1 MKFRV
6 RADFRVHG
14 KEVAPREI
22 LRSASCIN
30 DEWEP
35 SRIRCCLYITPLR
48 YAAIIGFSARRPM
61 REPIDLQRDKY
72 TGIFIIEY
80 RQLTARKVFGR
91 PARSDEFFFF
101 SLQRHPPSLALS
113 VLVRGTFLRGTN
125 IVTHPYMYVGMYVC
139 VPTRISIRNASA
151 SARQLAVNLPNNTNG
166 YFVYIPCLG

>member
-6 RADFRVHG
+6 RADFRVRG

-30 DEWEP
+30 DKWEP

-48 YAAIIGFSARRPM
+48 YAAIIRFSARRLM
-61 REPIDLQRDKY
+61 QEPIDLQRDKY

-80 RQLTARKVFGR
+80 RQLAARKVFGQQD
-91 PARSDEFFFF
+91 PMSFTQFFF

-113 VLVRGTFLRGTN
+113 VLVRGTFLRRTN
-125 IVTHPYMYVGMYVC
+125 IVTHPYMYVGMYVYLR
-139 VPTRISIRNASA
+139 VRIYLYRMQVRAHAS
-151 SARQLAVNLPNNTNG
+151 SL
-166 YFVYIPCLG
+166 